1 MNMEYLHIERQ
12 STEYL
17 KDLMLYKEKAE
28 KNIMLKLIS
37 GIKER
42 LAEINDGNFVVE
54 DLQTAIKKSVI
65 VLNAI
70 KGSPCRGSLFAVGNK
85 HGGFNTV
92 EKIKNFPL

>member
-1 MNMEYLHIERQ
+1 MMNMEYLHIEQR

-28 KNIMLKLIS
+28 KINTLLKLIS

-54 DLQTAIKKSVI
+54 DLETER
-65 VLNAI
+65 L
-70 KGSPCRGSLFAVGNK
+70 
-85 HGGFNTV
+85 
-92 EKIKNFPL
+92 KNL